1 MTEREL
7 LARTAELAADY
18 LETLDT
24 RSVGAARDYR
34 GMLAALDRPL
44 PEDSTRSRSSSS
56 SSAMPGTV
64 SWRWARGGTS
74 AS

>member
-34 GMLAALDRPL
+34 GMLAALDRASHANRRAPG
-44 PEDSTRSRSSSS
+44 PSS
-56 SSAMPGTV
+56 
-64 SWRWARGGTS
+64 
-74 AS
+74 